1 MKIFL
6 LIINL
11 FFAIGLMAQKKTTQ
25 AQLNKMKQH
34 QASEVQKQM
43 KDAMKE
49 IEALETEDPE
59 SAKLAKQLLEQ
70 MQQKS
75 KPAAPVKEQPVPK
88 LASPIIP
95 IPLKSPI
102 ATPTEAQAT
111 DRLLW
116 YRGKKLNDS
125 MLVTK
130 KGTLI
135 LYSSKK
141 NKVVVQPK
149 PRKDPF
155 DKIINEL
162 LKTEERK
169 NEFISQASQME
180 NSFFYYP
187 AIVNTLKEYSALA
200 ERYKRILKNTIDLP
214 ALNISMP
221 AIPKTSK
228 GGPSVMEE
236 PPADLPTQLLEA
248 YNKVM
253 ALQQAAPGLDFPLPP
268 SKEYD
273 LCFDCNFEEQQTNYD
288 RAKKKWDSLFLAY
301 ENDLT
306 EQAVA
311 VQRMLDL
318 MFDPAEAQRMDKIHA
333 DMNGVMA
340 FAFQRAEKKLN
351 LLVEPGSHVN
361 EPTGN
366 AKLDEMQE
374 YYNKSKD
381 LQDRQAQLSKLAV
394 NPQLLF
400 LFDAHNQDGTLIDG
414 TTNAA
419 RSLDKRLKITRGIVN
434 IRVVHA
440 PADEGTKSRR
450 KPLQKQ

>member
-1 MKIFL
+1 M
-6 LIINL
+6 NL
-11 FFAIGLMAQKKTTQ
+11 
-25 AQLNKMKQH
+25 
-34 QASEVQKQM
+34 
-43 KDAMKE
+43 
-49 IEALETEDPE
+49 
-59 SAKLAKQLLEQ
+59 SARHP
-70 MQQKS
+70 KS
-75 KPAAPVKEQPVPK
+75 
-88 LASPIIP
+88 
-95 IPLKSPI
+95 
-102 ATPTEAQAT
+102 
-111 DRLLW
+111 
-116 YRGKKLNDS
+116 
-125 MLVTK
+125 
-130 KGTLI
+130 
-135 LYSSKK
+135 
-141 NKVVVQPK
+141 
-149 PRKDPF
+149 
-155 DKIINEL
+155 
-162 LKTEERK
+162 
-169 NEFISQASQME
+169 E

-351 LLVEPGSHVN
+351 LLVEQFGKDYKIVPLIVETAVALERQKSLRGDN
-361 EPTGN
+361 E
-366 AKLDEMQE
+366 E
-374 YYNKSKD
+374 
-381 LQDRQAQLSKLAV
+381 LS
-394 NPQLLF
+394 PRF
-400 LFDAHNQDGTLIDG
+400 YEI
-414 TTNAA
+414 
-419 RSLDKRLKITRGIVN
+419 
-434 IRVVHA
+434 
-440 PADEGTKSRR
+440 TKSSLEGFDDL
-450 KPLQKQ
+450 PPP